1 MKNVFF
7 FYSRLMLRFA
17 AKKKNWIKTIK
28 GEEIKNKTKINIGT
42 GVNRHD
48 K

>member
-7 FYSRLMLRFA
+7 IPGWCLDLQR
-17 AKKKNWIKTIK
+17 KKKNWIKTIK
-28 GEEIKNKTKINIGT
+28 CQETKNKIIINIGT